1 MLNQNDARFPLLLD
15 GGTGRELLKRRVPI
29 LTHAWASTALFL
41 APDVVRQV
49 HRDFISAGADII
61 TTNTYGLV
69 RERMA
74 EDGIEERYAELNVT
88 AAKLAQQA
96 RDESGRPVAIAAGL
110 PPMSL
115 RSYRP
120 DLAGDFD
127 KLVPLYREQVDIL
140 APHIDLFICET
151 MSTGEEALAAATAAT
166 ESGKPVWVSW
176 TLDDDHSGRLRSGET
191 ITHVA
196 GMLNH
201 LPIAGFLA
209 NCCAPESIAAALPEL
224 SAIGR
229 GRFGGYANTFLPV
242 NAQGPGY
249 GEQKLDPS
257 DWENYEARAL
267 PVRGDLPPE
276 VYAGHA
282 RKWLHAG
289 AGIVGGCCGCGP
301 AHIARLRRLI
311 DEAALDR
318 DKP

>member
-1 MLNQNDARFPLLLD
+1 MAKQSNFNRPLLLD

-41 APDVVRQV
+41 APDIVRQV
-49 HRDFISAGADII
+49 HRDFILAGADIV

-74 EDGIEERYAELNVT
+74 EDGIEERYAELNIT
-88 AAKLAQQA
+88 AARLVQQA
-96 RDESGRPVAIAAGL
+96 RDEAERPVAIAASL

-127 KLVPLYREQVDIL
+127 TLVPRYREQVEIL
-140 APHIDLFICET
+140 APHVDLFICET
-151 MSTGEEALAAATAAT
+151 MSTGEEALAAATAAV

-176 TLDDDHSGRLRSGET
+176 TLDDDQSGRLRSGET
-191 ITHVA
+191 ITQVA
-196 GMLNH
+196 AMLAH
-201 LPIAGFLA
+201 LPVTGFLA
-209 NCCAPESIAAALPEL
+209 NCCAPESITAALPEFA
-224 SAIGR
+224 AIGR

-242 NAQGPGY
+242 NAQAPSY
-249 GEQKLDPS
+249 GQQQLDPS
-257 DWENYEARAL
+257 DWESYEARAL

-282 RKWLHAG
+282 RKWFHAG

-301 AHIARLRRLI
+301 AHIAQLRRLI
-311 DEAALDR
+311 DEADA
-318 DKP
+318 DKLS